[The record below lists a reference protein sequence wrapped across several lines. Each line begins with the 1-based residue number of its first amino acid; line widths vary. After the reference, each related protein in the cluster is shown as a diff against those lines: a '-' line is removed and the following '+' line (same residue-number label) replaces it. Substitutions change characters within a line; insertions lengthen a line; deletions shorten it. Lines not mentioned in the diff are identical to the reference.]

1 MKIKKIILDTNF
13 LMAPFQFKIDIFAEL
28 KRLMYEP
35 FKVYILKETIEEL
48 GYIIE
53 KQRAKNKEF
62 AKLAKQYVKIMNI
75 EIIDI
80 TKQKDLYITN
90 ISKSNRVD
98 DILVG
103 MAEAGYIIATADAEL
118 KKRLKEKGN
127 KSIILRSKSH
137 LEID

>member
-1 MKIKKIILDTNF
+1 MLKVILDTNF
-13 LMAPFQFKIDIFAEL
+13 LMAIFQFKIDIFKEL
-28 KRLMYEP
+28 NRLINEP
-35 FKVYILKETIEEL
+35 FKVCIIKESLEEL
-48 GYIIE
+48 DYIVK

-62 AKLAKQYVKIMNI
+62 AKLAKQYVKLKNI

-90 ISKSNRVD
+90 ISKTNKVD

-103 MAEAGYIIATADAEL
+103 IADDEHIVATADAEL
-118 KKRLKEKGN
+118 KKRIKKRGN
-127 KSIILRSKSH
+127 KIIILRSKSH